1 MTIITGAGPYSPSSI
16 YSQNTN
22 RPATMANADAGSAS
36 TAGSTAATGNT
47 KSLADVVA
55 AAANSAGLDFATVG
69 QNARTVLDAG
79 IAAYGQTPAAIARG
93 QEIAERACGGCHAIA
108 GRPGSTV
115 QGTAAPSFGAIA
127 GRPNQT
133 SQRLQSFIMTPH
145 RPMPG
150 MSLSLADVND
160 VVAYLLSLK

>member
-1 MTIITGAGPYSPSSI
+1 MYLLPLESSPPRAFSKNRHSVSI
-16 YSQNTN
+16 C
-22 RPATMANADAGSAS
+22 
-36 TAGSTAATGNT
+36 
-47 KSLADVVA
+47 
-55 AAANSAGLDFATVG
+55 
-69 QNARTVLDAG
+69 
-79 IAAYGQTPAAIARG
+79 
-93 QEIAERACGGCHAIA
+93 IAERACGGCHAIA

-150 MSLSLADVND
+150 IPLSLAEVND
-160 VVAYLLSLK
+160 VVAYILSLK

>member
-1 MTIITGAGPYSPSSI
+1 MNSPTAMI
-16 YSQNTN
+16 ACH
-22 RPATMANADAGSAS
+22 RGSRS
-36 TAGSTAATGNT
+36 PWG
-47 KSLADVVA
+47 
-55 AAANSAGLDFATVG
+55 
-69 QNARTVLDAG
+69 
-79 IAAYGQTPAAIARG
+79 
-93 QEIAERACGGCHAIA
+93 A

-150 MSLSLADVND
+150 IPLSLAEVND
-160 VVAYLLSLK
+160 VVAYILSLK

>member
-1 MTIITGAGPYSPSSI
+1 VITLRI
-16 YSQNTN
+16 
-22 RPATMANADAGSAS
+22 
-36 TAGSTAATGNT
+36 
-47 KSLADVVA
+47 SLKALQVA
-55 AAANSAGLDFATVG
+55 AGLCVLAPAAH
-69 QNARTVLDAG
+69 
-79 IAAYGQTPAAIARG
+79 GQTPAAIARG

-150 MSLSLADVND
+150 IPLSLAEVND
-160 VVAYLLSLK
+160 VVAYILSQVTGDRVPTSP

>member
-1 MTIITGAGPYSPSSI
+1 MITFRI
-16 YSQNTN
+16 
-22 RPATMANADAGSAS
+22 
-36 TAGSTAATGNT
+36 
-47 KSLADVVA
+47 SLKALQVA
-55 AAANSAGLDFATVG
+55 AGLCVLAPAAH
-69 QNARTVLDAG
+69 
-79 IAAYGQTPAAIARG
+79 GQTPAAIARG

-150 MSLSLADVND
+150 IPLSLAEVND
-160 VVAYLLSLK
+160 VVAYILSLKLRATGSPLPLDVAAELG

>member
-1 MTIITGAGPYSPSSI
+1 MITFRI
-16 YSQNTN
+16 
-22 RPATMANADAGSAS
+22 
-36 TAGSTAATGNT
+36 
-47 KSLADVVA
+47 SLKALQVA
-55 AAANSAGLDFATVG
+55 AGLC
-69 QNARTVLDAG
+69 VLTP
-79 IAAYGQTPAAIARG
+79 AAYGQTPAAIARG

-150 MSLSLADVND
+150 IPLSLAEVND
-160 VVAYLLSLK
+160 VVAYILSLK